1 MLAYSFSFDDTIFQA
16 VMIVVKAVVC
26 FKGFYLCIKST
37 QKTNIKAVKL
47 QNGSYNEKQSC
58 CCPGKMINQ

>member
-37 QKTNIKAVKL
+37 QKN
-47 QNGSYNEKQSC
+47 
-58 CCPGKMINQ
+58 